1 MRAAPIRAVVGLSL
15 ASLASVTTAFPLC
28 ALDCFDYLM
37 TTYPPLTCTE
47 ENMFLCFCKS
57 TFLALSYRDC
67 ACANCTA
74 ADAPE
79 AIQYGLDVCGAYNA
93 PINWLPTT
101 CPK

>member
-1 MRAAPIRAVVGLSL
+1 
-15 ASLASVTTAFPLC
+15 
-28 ALDCFDYLM
+28 M

-79 AIQYGLDVCGAYNA
+79 AIQYGLDVCGGKCWACRRMGCD
-93 PINWLPTT
+93 TR
-101 CPK
+101 